1 MAERRRS
8 KSLVGPVPR
17 DERSQSSSEA
27 VVKLGGRLTPPS
39 PDGAGPCSCRAHRLA
54 AFYWTTNVTVSTTQG
69 SNGTCTQSPTTAITM
84 CSPGARSV
92 SSNSVSPPPM

>member
-1 MAERRRS
+1 MAERLS
-8 KSLVGPVPR
+8 KSASQPGQGSP
-17 DERSQSSSEA
+17 ERG

-39 PDGAGPCSCRAHRLA
+39 PTGPGPFVPGPPPA

-84 CSPGARSV
+84 CSPGERPV